1 MSFINV
7 PFSLIEK
14 RWFTDEMAVRAWVFL
29 AARGILSKSNP
40 TVSVKNKIF
49 ELQPGETLCTRSYL
63 SKSLKITD
71 SNAKGVTDK
80 LGRSKSIFKQIE
92 LLDKGFRNKITRI
105 KVEGIPVPNDP
116 NEAFLKVAMADDI
129 AIMWQVKY
137 LAQLYIY
144 LMVSANKFDRVTIA
158 GRQILETKRGELVI
172 SYKEMREKLKI
183 SEYYLKKTIHFLE
196 GLALVSAE
204 IAIVT
209 FAHGSIAIIP
219 IHIEKFEVSVN
230 LIPIW
235 CGSYHT
241 RLSSHYKIVA
251 VYLKF
256 DHVHIVKAVRY
267 FGVIKSCY
275 FHGIT
280 SLFVII
286 LYHNEGRT
294 WTFQAEYH

>member
-1 MSFINV
+1 MVYLNGTLTHSTALVEI
-7 PFSLIEK
+7 SRIE
-14 RWFTDEMAVRAWVFL
+14 RTILTVVFVRDGEACVL
-29 AARGILSKSNP
+29 KLG
-40 TVSVKNKIF
+40 NKIF
-49 ELQPGETLCTRSYL
+49 E
-63 SKSLKITD
+63 
-71 SNAKGVTDK
+71 
-80 LGRSKSIFKQIE
+80 
-92 LLDKGFRNKITRI
+92 
-105 KVEGIPVPNDP
+105 
-116 NEAFLKVAMADDI
+116 
-129 AIMWQVKY
+129 
-137 LAQLYIY
+137 
-144 LMVSANKFDRVTIA
+144 
-158 GRQILETKRGELVI
+158 
-172 SYKEMREKLKI
+172 
-183 SEYYLKKTIHFLE
+183 IHFLE